1 MSEPLIVA
9 ELLRVGTRV
18 LEDSSAI
25 FEDHDKADEARQ
37 LLALTLNAELDDIGD
52 SHQPTRRQREKYL
65 SLVARR
71 AAGEPMPLIRG
82 FIEFYGLELHVKP
95 GAFVPR
101 PSSEL
106 TVERALKRLARK
118 RDPLVVEVCA
128 GVAPISLAVAHEK
141 PTSTVWAVDIS
152 KDGLNQGRNNARR
165 LGVDNIHFG
174 AGDMYAPLPKKLHGD
189 IDLILAH
196 VPYVPLDEIED
207 LPEEV
212 KSYEPLNTLTDES
225 DGTYLMSRAIAEGE
239 PLLKSG
245 GWLLLEMSDDMV
257 PKARKMLKQA
267 GFRDI
272 SVADDEDDLSVVVE
286 AQKDTS

>member
-1 MSEPLIVA
+1 MSEPLTVE

-18 LEDSSAI
+18 LEDSTAI
-25 FEDHDKADEARQ
+25 FEDHQNDEEARE
-37 LLALTLNAELDDIGD
+37 LLAITLQVDPEDLDDD
-52 SHQPTRRQREKYL
+52 DQPPRRQREKYL
-65 SLVARR
+65 SLIARR

-82 FIEFYGLELHVKP
+82 YIEFYGLELHVKP

-118 RDPLVVEVCA
+118 RDPLVVDVCA
-128 GVAPISLAVAHEK
+128 GVAPISIAVAHEK
-141 PTSTVWAVDIS
+141 PTSTVWALDIS
-152 KDGLNQGRNNARR
+152 RDGLNQGRNNARR

-174 AGDMYAPLPKKLHGD
+174 VGDMYAPLPKKLRGAV
-189 IDLILAH
+189 DLIMAH

-212 KSYEPLNTLTDES
+212 KSYEPLHTLTDES

-239 PLLKSG
+239 PLLKNG
-245 GWLLLEMSDDMV
+245 GWVLLEMSDDMV
-257 PKARKMLKQA
+257 PKARKLLNQA
-267 GFRDI
+267 GFRDVH
-272 SVADDEDDLSVVVE
+272 VADDEDDLSVVVE
-286 AQKDTS
+286 ARRKP

>member
-1 MSEPLIVA
+1 MSEPLTID

-18 LEDSSAI
+18 LDDSTAI
-25 FEDHDKADEARQ
+25 FEDHDVAEEARQ
-37 LLALTLNAELDDIGD
+37 LLQLTLHSELDEFDD
-52 SHQPTRRQREKYL
+52 SHQPTRRQREKFL

-106 TVERALKRLARK
+106 TVERTLKRLARK
-118 RDPLVVEVCA
+118 RDPFVVDVCA
-128 GVAPISLAVAHEK
+128 GVAPISIAVAHEK
-141 PTSTVWAVDIS
+141 PTSTVWALDIS

-174 AGDMYAPLPKKLHGD
+174 AGDMYAPLPKKFHGAV
-189 IDLILAH
+189 DLIMAH
-196 VPYVPLDEIED
+196 VPYVPFDEIED

-212 KSYEPLNTLTDES
+212 KSYEPLHTLTDEA
-225 DGTYLMSRAIAEGE
+225 DGTYLMQRAIAEGE
-239 PLLKSG
+239 PLLKDG
-245 GWLLLEMSDDMV
+245 GWILLEMSDDMV

-267 GFRDI
+267 GFRDVH
-272 SVADDEDDLSVVVE
+272 VADDEDDLSVVVE
-286 AQKDTS
+286 AQKTPS

>member
-1 MSEPLIVA
+1 MSEPLTID

-18 LEDSSAI
+18 LEDSTAI
-25 FEDHDKADEARQ
+25 FEDHENSEEARQ
-37 LLALTLNAELDDIGD
+37 LLELTLKAELDEFEN
-52 SHQPTRRQREKYL
+52 SHQPTRRQREKFL

-106 TVERALKRLARK
+106 TVERAVKRLARK
-118 RDPLVVEVCA
+118 RDPLVVDVCA
-128 GVAPISLAVAHEK
+128 GVAPIGIAVAHEK
-141 PTSTVWAVDIS
+141 PTSTVWALDIS

-189 IDLILAH
+189 VDLIMAH
-196 VPYVPLDEIED
+196 VPYVPFDEIED

-212 KSYEPLNTLTDES
+212 KSYEPLHTLTDEA
-225 DGTYLMSRAIAEGE
+225 DGTYLMQRAIAEGE
-239 PLLKSG
+239 PLLKDG
-245 GWLLLEMSDDMV
+245 GWILLEMSDDMV

-267 GFRDI
+267 GFRDVHI
-272 SVADDEDDLSVVVE
+272 ADDEDDLSVVVE
-286 AQKDTS
+286 AQKTPS